1 MGAVLEMTTPFN
13 TSSWLMAL
21 FTVSVLS
28 ACGTEQ
34 IAKPLETV
42 KQVVDLITGPQQVPL
57 DISASFTPEVLAT
70 INQPLLAAEMP
81 ARKANAT
88 MVVVGNNAGH
98 LTWVAADGI
107 MLITK
112 DGILTGTRG
121 FGRDLMVSNVSA
133 VLPALRTGSG
143 TMAREMSRI
152 DDEGHV
158 TPIRYNCTITRG
170 GPQQVDLISRQVA
183 THLVTETCESAA
195 GEGFVNRYWLDGSGR
210 IRQSDQWAGPRFG
223 NILLYQLVD

>member
-1 MGAVLEMTTPFN
+1 MRRVTLALLALTP
-13 TSSWLMAL
+13 AL
-21 FTVSVLS
+21 F
-28 ACGTEQ
+28 ACGAGQAVNPVTT
-34 IAKPLETV
+34 AG
-42 KQVVDLITGPQQVPL
+42 QVVDLITGPRAAPL
-57 DISASFTPEVLAT
+57 DISASFTPEVLAG

-133 VLPALRTGSG
+133 VLPALRAGSG
-143 TMAREMSRI
+143 SVAREMSRI

-158 TPIRYNCTITRG
+158 IPTRYNCTITRG
-170 GPQQVDLISRQVA
+170 GSQQVDLISRQFA
-183 THLVTETCESAA
+183 THLVTETCEDAVGNGA
-195 GEGFVNRYWLDGSGR
+195 GEAFVNRYWLDGTGR
-210 IRQSDQWAGPRFG
+210 IRRSDQWVGPLYG